1 MPQHRSAAKAL
12 RQSLKRRLRNKA
24 IKTRVKTEI
33 KKFLATLQSGT
44 VEEAEAAFRRAQSMI
59 QRAVSKGTLH
69 HRTAARKISR
79 LAAKLNAKK
88 AQAAQGEA

>member
-1 MPQHRSAAKAL
+1 M
-12 RQSLKRRLRNKA
+12 RNKA

-33 KKFLATLQSGT
+33 KKFLATLQEGSI
-44 VEEAEAAFRRAQSMI
+44 EEAEQAFRRAQSML

-69 HRTAARKISR
+69 HRMAARKISR

-88 AQAAQGEA
+88 AEVTQGQA